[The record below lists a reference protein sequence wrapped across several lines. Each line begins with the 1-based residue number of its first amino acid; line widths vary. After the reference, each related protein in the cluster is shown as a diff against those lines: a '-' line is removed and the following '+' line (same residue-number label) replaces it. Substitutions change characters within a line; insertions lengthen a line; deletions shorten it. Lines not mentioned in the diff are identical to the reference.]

1 MNRPVEDAD
10 IVVFPDLEDALI
22 GTAHD
27 PGFGYAAIYS
37 TAKIIRIL
45 MDRDGMDRQEALDWF
60 YTNTVAWYAE
70 TGNPMFMDDLDN

>member
-1 MNRPVEDAD
+1 MTRPVEDAD

-27 PGFGYAAIYS
+27 SGFGYAAIYS

-45 MDRDGMDRQEALDWF
+45 MDRDGMEYQEALDWF

-70 TGNPMFMDDLDN
+70 TGNPMFLDDLDD

>member
-1 MNRPVEDAD
+1 MTRPVENAD

-27 PGFGYAAIYS
+27 SGFGYAAIYS

-45 MDRDGMDRQEALDWF
+45 MDRDGMEYQEALDWF

-70 TGNPMFMDDLDN
+70 TGNPMFMDDLDE

>member
-1 MNRPVEDAD
+1 MEKLVEDAE
-10 IVVFPDLEDALI
+10 IVFFPDLKDALI

-37 TAKIIRIL
+37 TAKIIGIL
-45 MDRDGMDRQEALDWF
+45 MNRDGMEYQEALDWF

-70 TGNPMFMDDLDN
+70 RGNPMFMDDLNE